1 MSDTP
6 TDYAFGMIGLGTMG
20 RNLLLNMADHGFAVA
35 GYDKNQKQVDLLGQE
50 GQGKPVKGFTDP
62 KAFVQSIKT
71 PRAIMMLVPAG
82 AIVDSV
88 IADMLPLLSPGD
100 ILIDGGNSHF
110 TDTERRA
117 KDLADKGFHFFG
129 MGVSGGEEGARF
141 GPSMMP
147 GGDKDA
153 YQTMKPVFE
162 AIAAHVD
169 GVPCVAYMGPGA
181 AGHFVKMVHNGIE
194 YGLMELLA
202 ETYGL
207 MKNGLGMD
215 NAAIG
220 QVFAQW
226 NEGRLQSFL
235 VDITKDIFAF
245 DAPGTD
251 HLLLDD
257 IKDEAR
263 AKGTG
268 KWTSQ
273 VAMDLQAPIPTV
285 DAAVSMRDLSKYKDL
300 RVQLAQQYG
309 PEAGH
314 LAGDKEELLRQLEQ
328 ALYFSMIMSYAQGMH
343 LLAKA
348 SEEFKY
354 DLKLAT
360 IAKIWRGGCIIRSTF
375 LNDIY
380 NAFEH
385 DNTLA
390 HLLLDGNVNQLV
402 QGSAGGARG
411 IIAAAVLAGQALPAY
426 AASLGYFDAFRTA
439 RLPSNLIQAQRDY
452 FGAHTYEL
460 IGKEGVF
467 HTQWTGLRA
476 KPEAGPGTEANQT
489 PTTPP
494 VPGTRQSNEEPTNQH
509 Q

>member
-6 TDYAFGMIGLGTMG
+6 TSFAFGMIGLGTMG

-35 GYDKNQKQVDLLGQE
+35 GYDKNQKQVDLLAQE
-50 GQGKPVKGFTDP
+50 GAGKPVRGFTDP
-62 KAFVQSIKT
+62 AAFVQSISP
-71 PRAIMMLVPAG
+71 PRAIMLLVPAG

-88 IADMLPLLSPGD
+88 IADLQPLLSAGD

-117 KDLADKGFHFFG
+117 KALEAAGLHFFG

-147 GGDKDA
+147 GGDREA
-153 YQTMKPVFE
+153 YKTMQPVFE
-162 AIAAHVD
+162 AIAAQVD

-194 YGLMELLA
+194 YGLMQLIA

-207 MKNGLGMD
+207 LKTGLGLD
-215 NAAIG
+215 NEAIG
-220 QVFAQW
+220 QVFAGW

-235 VDITKDIFAF
+235 LDITKDIFAF
-245 DAPGTD
+245 QNPDSD

-273 VAMDLQAPIPTV
+273 VAMDLEAPIPTI
-285 DAAVSMRDLSKYKDL
+285 DAAVASRDLSKYKAL
-300 RVQLAQQYG
+300 REQLAGLYPG
-309 PEAGH
+309 GETRLPGAREVL
-314 LAGDKEELLRQLEQ
+314 LAQLEQ
-328 ALYFSMIMSYAQGMH
+328 AFYFSMITTYAQGMH
-343 LLAKA
+343 LLARA
-348 SEEFKY
+348 SAEYQY
-354 DLKLAT
+354 DLQLAT
-360 IAKIWRGGCIIRSTF
+360 IAKIWRGGCIIRSAF
-375 LNDIY
+375 LNDIF
-380 NAFEH
+380 NAYAQ
-385 DNTLA
+385 NNSLA
-390 HLLLDGNVNQLV
+390 HLLLDGRVAELV
-402 QGSAGGARG
+402 REAAPGARATVG
-411 IIAAAVLAGQALPAY
+411 AAVAAGLAVPAY
-426 AASLGYFDAFRTA
+426 AAALSYFDAFRTA

-460 IGKEGVF
+460 VGKEGVF
-467 HTQWTGLRA
+467 HTQWTGLRD
-476 KPEAGPGTEANQT
+476 KVEAPAGVVANQA
-489 PTTPP
+489 PATPP
-494 VPGTRQSNEEPTNQH
+494 VDNTKQSS
-509 Q
+509 